1 MTASHFILPRALIKA
16 LGPAPDGEDLKAII
30 VDLAAG
36 GRIEAVAQYVI
47 DHRHVDHEPE
57 HDQLVTPHQW
67 QRIVHQ
73 NKVADV
79 WNHGTVRL
87 DSDLK
92 NHLYYLEIVGIRFEE
107 APVRE
112 ALLRYGVV
120 LNDAKSARPSKSAL
134 APTAVPSQ
142 AAVAVPVAAVPPK
155 QQRSL
160 PSLHAVIAVSVDEAA
175 QIIGIGR
182 TSIYARIN
190 DGTLATVKTG
200 RRTLIT
206 SQSILEM
213 TNQR

>member
-1 MTASHFILPRALIKA
+1 MLASNFILPRALIKA

-36 GRIEAVAQYVI
+36 ARIEALAQYVI
-47 DHRHVDHEPE
+47 DHRHVDYEPE

-73 NKVADV
+73 NKVGDV
-79 WNHGTVRL
+79 WNNGTVRL
-87 DSDLK
+87 DSDIK

-107 APVRE
+107 AAVRE
-112 ALLRYGVV
+112 ALHRYGIE
-120 LNDAKSARPSKSAL
+120 LNSAKSVLPSATAQKAAPIL
-134 APTAVPSQ
+134 AQPVVAAP
-142 AAVAVPVAAVPPK
+142 AAVTPPK
-155 QQRSL
+155 QQQSL

-182 TSIYARIN
+182 TSIYAKIN
-190 DGTLATVKTG
+190 DGTLVSVKSG

-206 SQSILEM
+206 SQSILNM
-213 TNQR
+213 LP